1 MSEQFSD
8 AQVEAA
14 CHTYIQATNVR
25 RKSMN
30 RDAMKV
36 ALAAASAL
44 AWRGIENAP
53 ADGRLI
59 DVWRV
64 PTDERPML
72 PVGRV
77 PNAKKFRDGSW
88 GYMVGPAQFNSLDDG
103 VTHWRPLPDP
113 PPLPAPPQDRP

>member
-14 CHTYIQATNVR
+14 VVAYVSIHNATGRERVC
-25 RKSMN
+25 
-30 RDAMKV
+30 A

-44 AWRGIENAP
+44 AWREIENAP

-88 GYMVGPAQFNSLDDG
+88 GYMIGPAQFNSLDDG
-103 VTHWRPLPDP
+103 ITHWRPLPDP
-113 PPLPAPPQDRP
+113 PPLPAPPQERT